1 MRREHNPVSYYDDHA
16 EEFLLA
22 TQDADMGVVLA
33 CFLEELSDGLR
44 VLDWGCGSGRVS
56 LALLAAGCDVTAVDL
71 SSAMCAATAA
81 LTALEPRN
89 ESFFDLDD
97 VDRYDGIWASAS
109 LLHVPS
115 VDLPAV
121 LHRAATALKPR
132 GALYCSFKYGTGE
145 LERNGRF
152 FNDMTEEKFTSL
164 LGSVPSLRL
173 VETWVTE
180 DVRPERAGE
189 LWLNCLLRRV

>member
-1 MRREHNPVSYYDDHA
+1 MSYYDEHA
-16 EEFLLA
+16 DEFVSA
-22 TQDADMGVVLA
+22 TQDADMSVILS
-33 CFLEELSDGLR
+33 CFLGELPVGAH
-44 VLDWGCGSGRVS
+44 VLDWGCGSGRDS

-71 SSAMCAATAA
+71 STAMCAATAA
-81 LTALEPRN
+81 LTGLEPRN
-89 ESFFDLDD
+89 ESFLDLDD
-97 VDRYDGIWASAS
+97 VDCYDGIWASAS

-115 VDLPAV
+115 ADLPAV

-132 GALYCSFKYGTGE
+132 GTLYCSFKYGMAE

>member
-1 MRREHNPVSYYDDHA
+1 MSYYDEHA
-16 EEFLLA
+16 DEFVSA
-22 TQDADMGVVLA
+22 TQDADMSVILS
-33 CFLEELSDGLR
+33 CFLGELPVGAH
-44 VLDWGCGSGRVS
+44 VLDWGCGSGRDS

-71 SSAMCAATAA
+71 STAMCAATAA
-81 LTALEPRN
+81 LTGLEPRN
-89 ESFFDLDD
+89 ESFLDLDD
-97 VDRYDGIWASAS
+97 VDCYDGIWASAS

-115 VDLPAV
+115 ADLPAV
-121 LHRAATALKPR
+121 LYRAATALKPR
-132 GALYCSFKYGTGE
+132 GTLYCSFKYGTAE
-145 LERNGRF
+145 LEHNGRF

-164 LGSVPSLRL
+164 LGSVSSLRL

>member
-1 MRREHNPVSYYDDHA
+1 MGYYDEHA
-16 EEFLLA
+16 EEFLSV
-22 TQDADMGVVLA
+22 TQGADMGNILTR
-33 CFLEELSDGLR
+33 FLRLLPEGAR
-44 VLDWGCGSGRVS
+44 VLDWGCGSGRDARSMLELGYEV
-56 LALLAAGCDVTAVDL
+56 AAVDL
-71 SSAMCAATAA
+71 SLAMCAAASA
-81 LTALEPRN
+81 LTGLEPRN
-89 ESFFDLDD
+89 ESFLDLDD

-132 GALYCSFKYGTGE
+132 GTLYCSFKYGTDE

-164 LGSVPSLRL
+164 LGSVSSLRL

>member
-1 MRREHNPVSYYDDHA
+1 MGYYDEHA
-16 EEFLLA
+16 EEFLSA
-22 TQDADMGVVLA
+22 TQGADMGNILTR
-33 CFLEELSDGLR
+33 FLRLLPEGAR
-44 VLDWGCGSGRVS
+44 VLDWGCGSGRDARS
-56 LALLAAGCDVTAVDL
+56 MLELGYEVTAVDL
-71 SSAMCAATAA
+71 SLAMRAATAA
-81 LTALEPRN
+81 LTGLEPRN
-89 ESFFDLDD
+89 ESFLDLDD

-132 GALYCSFKYGTGE
+132 GTLYCSFKYGTDE

-164 LGSVPSLRL
+164 LGSVPFLRL
-173 VETWVTE
+173 VETRVTE